1 MAETQ
6 DYVNTLRH
14 AYQLWN
20 DSRGGSVQTWLG
32 LFADDIVIRSLG
44 NENARLDFATSRKG
58 KSEAE
63 QYFADLGSSWEM
75 VYFNPED
82 FIAQDDRVVVVSRVA
97 FKSRITGKVA
107 QSPKA
112 DIFRFRDGKIV
123 EFIEFFDTAAA
134 AAATQS
140 A

>member
-1 MAETQ
+1 MADTQ
-6 DYVNTLRH
+6 DHVNKLRH
-14 AYQLWN
+14 AYQFWN
-20 DSRGGSVQTWLG
+20 DTKGASVQTWFE

-44 NENARLDFATSRKG
+44 NENARLDFAKGRKG

-75 VYFNPED
+75 VYFQPED

-140 A
+140 D

>member
-1 MAETQ
+1 MRPSPEKLSALDNRCFDTPQ
-6 DYVNTLRH
+6 GRTFMSRYNIPQMYRATH
-14 AYQLWN
+14 A
-20 DSRGGSVQTWLG
+20 SRG
-32 LFADDIVIRSLG
+32 
-44 NENARLDFATSRKG
+44 EN
-58 KSEAE
+58 
-63 QYFADLGSSWEM
+63 
-75 VYFNPED
+75 P
-82 FIAQDDRVVVVSRVA
+82 IAQDDRVVVVSRVA

-140 A
+140 D

>member
-1 MAETQ
+1 MVETQ

-44 NENARLDFATSRKG
+44 NENARLDFAKSRKG

-75 VYFNPED
+75 VYFQPDD
-82 FIAQDDRVVVVSRVA
+82 FIAQGDRVVVLSRVA

-134 AAATQS
+134 AAAMQS
-140 A
+140 D